1 MKPGFW
7 ISHITVVGHPIRQDS
22 SINFTDGL
30 NVVCGP
36 SNTGKSLVLQAIDY
50 MFGAASKDFAI
61 DEQSGYTEVRM
72 GVHTSFGQLTLT
84 RPIGQGHTIVDVTSS
99 DMRIP
104 SGRYR
109 LNKTRNGAL
118 LSSLWLR
125 LAGFDNPAELKII
138 KNQNYDVQGLTW
150 RTVSHAFYVD
160 EDNITKK
167 APILLP
173 EQNTAQTAA
182 KCTLAAFITDKDYA
196 AYARDENT
204 ETKKLSNNAIIDYLN
219 PKLDELRQ
227 RIETLEAALK
237 TSNPDQAQRA
247 VDELSVQVA
256 HVNALIEDAAHEGE
270 QVASRLQ
277 EIHTQLAESSALRH
291 RYEELASSYQAKI
304 DRFDFV
310 HEGHA
315 LTSAMPVPESCP
327 ICEQVLPA
335 DKTSAVAEPDPSERQ
350 NLLTRLDGLRQTI
363 TQMETERAP
372 LVAEEQQLTSH
383 SHRIAEHIEY
393 QLRPQLHALASSIAA
408 NNALVAMRTELEE
421 LRERKTAIDQEI
433 AERQTKTF
441 PKGNFNATNEF
452 PETFWETMSEGLLD
466 TLGACAFPRLDRA
479 TFSRELFDAVINGKI
494 KGKQGKG
501 YRSFVNTAVLLT
513 LREYFASDAAAHS
526 PSILMIDTPLLGL
539 DDPQLDPE
547 LQEVRETIP
556 IALYDFLAERQDLGQ
571 MIIVDNIK
579 YMPDITDLQSRCN
592 LIYFTKQEGHG
603 RYGFLEDIHDED
615 MIDTEEPYAQ

>member
-1 MKPGFW
+1 
-7 ISHITVVGHPIRQDS
+7 
-22 SINFTDGL
+22 
-30 NVVCGP
+30 
-36 SNTGKSLVLQAIDY
+36 
-50 MFGAASKDFAI
+50 
-61 DEQSGYTEVRM
+61 
-72 GVHTSFGQLTLT
+72 
-84 RPIGQGHTIVDVTSS
+84 
-99 DMRIP
+99 MRIP
-104 SGRYR
+104 SGQYR
-109 LNKTRNGAL
+109 LNKTKNGAL

-125 LAGFDNPAELKII
+125 LTGFENPDELKII
-138 KNQNYDVQGLTW
+138 RNQNYDVQGLTW
-150 RTVSHAFYVD
+150 RTFSHAFYAD
-160 EDNITKK
+160 EDSITKK

-173 EQNTAQTAA
+173 EQNTAHAAA

-196 AYARDENT
+196 ANARDENT
-204 ETKKLSNNAIIDYLN
+204 ETKKLRNNAIIDYLA
-219 PKLDELRQ
+219 PKPDKLRQ
-227 RIETLEAALK
+227 RIDTLEAALE
-237 TSNPDQAQRA
+237 TSNPNQAQRA
-247 VDELSVQVA
+247 LDELSAQVA
-256 HVNALIEDAAHEGE
+256 HVNALIEDAAHEGK

-277 EIHTQLAESSALRH
+277 EIRDHLAESSALRH

-315 LTSAMPVPESCP
+315 LTSTIPTPESCP
-327 ICEQVLPA
+327 ICEQTLPA
-335 DKTSAVAEPDPSERQ
+335 DKTPAVAEPDPSERQ
-350 NLLTRLDGLRQTI
+350 NLLTRLDGLCQTI
-363 TQMETERAP
+363 AQMETEHAP
-372 LVAEEQQLTSH
+372 LVAEEQQLASH
-383 SHRIAEHIEY
+383 SQRITEHIEN
-393 QLRPQLHALASSIAA
+393 QLRPQLHALASSIGA
-408 NNALVAMRTELEE
+408 NNAVVAMRTELED
-421 LRERKTAIDQEI
+421 LRERKTAIEQEI
-433 AERQTKTF
+433 VERRAKTF

-452 PETFWETMSEGLLD
+452 PETFWETMGDGLLD

-479 TFSRELFDAVINGKI
+479 TFSRELFDAVVNGKM
-494 KGKQGKG
+494 KSKQGKG

-579 YMPDITDLQSRCN
+579 YMPDITKLKSRCN

-615 MIDTEEPYAQ
+615 IIDTENPDAQ

>member
-7 ISHITVVGHPIRQDS
+7 ISHITVAGHPTRQDS
-22 SINFTDGL
+22 RINLTAGL
-30 NVVCGP
+30 NIVCGP
-36 SNTGKSLVLQAIDY
+36 SNTGKSWLLQAIDY
-50 MFGAASKDFAI
+50 MFGAAAKDFAL

-72 GVHTSFGQLTLT
+72 GVRTPFGQLTLT
-84 RPIGQGHTIVDVTSS
+84 RPIGEGHTIVEVMST

-104 SGRYR
+104 SGQYR
-109 LNKTRNGAL
+109 LNKTTNAAL

-125 LAGFDNPAELKII
+125 LAGFDNPAELKVI

-150 RTVSHAFYVD
+150 RTVSHAFYAD
-160 EDNITKK
+160 EDNIAKK

-173 EQNTAQTAA
+173 EQNTAHTAA
-182 KCTLAAFITDKDYA
+182 KCTLAAFITSKDYA

-204 ETKKLSNNAIIDYLN
+204 ENKKLRNNAIIDYLT
-219 PKLDELRQ
+219 PKPEELRQ
-227 RIETLEAALK
+227 RISTLEADLE
-237 TSNPDQAQRA
+237 TSDPDQAQRA
-247 VDELSVQVA
+247 IDKLSA
-256 HVNALIEDAAHEGE
+256 HVARINALIEDAAREGK
-270 QVASRLQ
+270 QVASRRQ
-277 EIHTQLAESSALRH
+277 EIRDQLAESSALRH

-315 LTSAMPVPESCP
+315 LTNAIPMPESCP
-327 ICEQVLPA
+327 ICEQALPA
-335 DKTSAVAEPDPSERQ
+335 DKAPVVAEPDPHERQ
-350 NLLTRLDGLRQTI
+350 DLLTRLAGLRQTI
-363 TQMETERAP
+363 AEMEAERAP
-372 LVAEEQQLTSH
+372 LVTEEQQLASRSQHITQ
-383 SHRIAEHIEY
+383 HIESH
-393 QLRPQLHALASSIAA
+393 LRPQLHALASSIAA
-408 NNALVAMRTELEE
+408 NNAVVAMRTELEE
-421 LRERKTAIDQEI
+421 LRERKTAIEQEI
-433 AERQTKTF
+433 AERQAKTF

-452 PETFWETMSEGLLD
+452 PDEFWEAMSEGLLN

-479 TFSRELFDAVINGKI
+479 TFSRELFDAVVNGKM
-494 KGKQGKG
+494 KSKQGKG

-513 LREYFASDAAAHS
+513 LREYLASDAVAHN
-526 PSILMIDTPLLGL
+526 PSILIIDTPLLGL

-556 IALYDFLAERQDLGQ
+556 IALYDYLTERQDLGQ

-579 YMPDITDLQSRCN
+579 YMPDITELQSRCN

-615 MIDTEEPYAQ
+615 IIDTEEPDAQ